1 MNKAITRISGYAW
14 FIWAVASFFYLFIY
28 ILRVSPSVM
37 MPGIMQ
43 KFSVSAE
50 DFGYFSAIYY
60 LGYTLM
66 HIPFGILLDRF
77 KVNVVIACAIGS
89 SVIGLIPLV
98 YMNDWHWV
106 LIGRFFVGAGSTGAI
121 LAVFKVTSSFFPK
134 HLFSRML
141 GISVTIGVL
150 GAIYGSSPIDK
161 LSREFGWEYVT
172 SIIIATGLAIAFII
186 FFFKSK
192 QETTKNENK
201 DNVLHSLKTVC
212 ANKRVIALALFAGFM
227 VGPLEGFA
235 DVWAVSFLQNVYDYS
250 REMATSLPTIIFIG
264 MCIGSSTL
272 PTIAEKLKAYYQTVI
287 VCGIIM
293 LVIFLIMLTMHP
305 TPSYSIILFIILGVC
320 SSYQIIAIYL
330 NSQNVAP
337 TYQGLTTA
345 VTNMIIMV
353 FGSVF
358 HSVIGKVMQANWD
371 GKMIDNVAIYPTS
384 SYITSLSVIPAGLL
398 IGTIGIFC
406 LKPRKEVKK
415 KEI

>member
-1 MNKAITRISGYAW
+1 MNKAVTRISGYAW

-43 KFSVSAE
+43 KFSVGAE

-77 KVNVVIACAIGS
+77 KVNFVIACAIAS

-172 SIIIATGLAIAFII
+172 SVIIATGLAIAFVI

-192 QETTKNENK
+192 QETANPENK
-201 DNVLHSLKTVC
+201 DNITHSLKTVC
-212 ANKRVIALALFAGFM
+212 TNKRVIALALFAGFM

-250 REMATSLPTIIFIG
+250 RDMATSLPTIIFIG

-287 VCGIIM
+287 ICGITM
-293 LVIFLIMLTMHP
+293 LAIFLIMLTMHP

-398 IGTIGIFC
+398 IGTIGVFC
-406 LKPRKEVKK
+406 LKMRK
-415 KEI
+415 